1 MKIESYEDALKVLNK
16 VHEAWVDNAPRHI
29 KAQYKLET
37 ICEALNIGNTGKDRI
52 YFPFWWDKKSFLRGD
67 ADYGVYDY
75 LGCVYSLVR
84 FSGTNASIGS
94 RLYSFDKETAIYFGS
109 KPFIKLWQEYL
120 L

>member
-1 MKIESYEDALKVLNK
+1 MKIKSYEGALKVLNK

-75 LGCVYSLVR
+75 LGCVYSGIR
-84 FSGTNASIGS
+84 FSGEYMNISY